1 MNYEA
6 FLAETERIS
15 TLPEREQ
22 LNFYTDVMN
31 QETGKTKVAMH
42 VFIKRCSITMREII

>member
-31 QETGKTKVAMH
+31 QETGKTKMAM
-42 VFIKRCSITMREII
+42 MA